1 MLVIEIYTIKE
12 NKHMA
17 LTEEQKEL
25 KKELAGYKRKVVEL
39 AGEIHDIV
47 EDTIWTDYPRLMTLS
62 QEVQEAMKVVDDFKA
77 EHTFLQ

>member
-1 MLVIEIYTIKE
+1 
-12 NKHMA
+12 MA
-17 LTEEQKEL
+17 LTDEQKAL

-47 EDTIWTDYPRLMTLS
+47 EDTIWTDYSRLIPLS
-62 QEVQEAMKVVDDFKA
+62 EEVQTAMKVVEDFKA

>member
-1 MLVIEIYTIKE
+1 
-12 NKHMA
+12 MA
-17 LTEEQKEL
+17 LTEEQKAL

-47 EDTIWTDYPRLMTLS
+47 EDTIWTDYARLMTLS
-62 QEVQEAMKVVDDFKA
+62 QDVQTAMKVVEDFKA